1 VKRGWKLGG
10 EAWRTLRA
18 NRSLAA
24 FPLVGGIAV
33 VLVVGPPAAVGALLV
48 DRKDTVPGVVLLA
61 LALYLASFVVA
72 FFGVAL
78 AAAADRALR
87 GEPFAMRDGMKVAS
101 GKLGAI
107 AGWALIN
114 ATVSLVIRALEQRSE
129 LAAVVAAL
137 IGGAWSVLTLLVLPV
152 IALEGTGPAGA
163 LKRSAQLFRSHWGD
177 QFRGMISVGIRVLP
191 FTLGA
196 LALIAVGVLLLTQD
210 GAEGRGPGAALVG
223 VGAVVL
229 ALACWVG
236 STLRQ
241 VFAVALYR
249 FVLDGQAVGEF
260 SADELQGS
268 VRTRRRG
275 GRARTA

>member
-1 VKRGWKLGG
+1 MKRGWKLGG

-18 NRSLAA
+18 NKSLAA

-48 DRKDTVPGVVLLA
+48 DRSDTVPGIVLLA
-61 LALYLASFVVA
+61 LAIYLASFVVA

-87 GEPFAMRDGMKVAS
+87 GEPASVREGVKVAS

-129 LAAVVAAL
+129 LASVVAAL
-137 IGGAWSVLTLLVLPV
+137 IGGAWGVLTLLVLPV

-163 LKRSAQLFRSHWGD
+163 VKRSGQLFRSHWGD

-191 FTLGA
+191 FTLGS
-196 LALIAVGVLLLTQD
+196 LALIGVGVLLLTQD
-210 GAEGRGPGAALVG
+210 GADGRIPGAVLVG

-249 FVLDGQAVGEF
+249 FVLDGRAIGEF
-260 SADELQGS
+260 SEDELQSS
-268 VRTRRRG
+268 VRTRRHG